1 MKLSC
6 VWLLIS
12 CWVCLRSA
20 HWTLVWSLA
29 AEKWYPWLCLALG
42 EAQKPFLRPVY
53 VLGFFFAC
61 LITRVQLCFV
71 FLRKV
76 AAAVGCAGL
85 FCGHRLGVSGG
96 GRLAVVISPCL
107 ASGQAANCF
116 SGLVPPGGIC
126 LQEKFPY
133 SQVWTAE
140 LWLSQRHCFWLLRWI
155 NYVCSYGVG
164 AGNVCGCSEWKSCS

>member
-12 CWVCLRSA
+12 CGVCFRSA
-20 HWTLVWSLA
+20 RWTLVWSLA
-29 AEKWYPWLCLALG
+29 AEKWCQWLCLALG
-42 EAQKPFLRPVY
+42 EAQKPFLRPVC
-53 VLGFFFAC
+53 FSFC
-61 LITRVQLCFV
+61 LPQSQSAALLC
-71 FLRKV
+71 LPQENCCCCR
-76 AAAVGCAGL
+76 CADL
-85 FCGHRLGVSGG
+85 FCGHRPGVSGG
-96 GRLAVVISPCL
+96 ERLTAVISPCL
-107 ASGQAANCF
+107 ASGQAADCF

-133 SQVWTAE
+133 SQVWAAE

-155 NYVCSYGVG
+155 NYVTSNGVG

>member
-6 VWLLIS
+6 AWLLIS
-12 CWVCLRSA
+12 CWVCLNSR
-20 HWTLVWSLA
+20 VI
-29 AEKWYPWLCLALG
+29 LG
-42 EAQKPFLRPVY
+42 SWKVVSVVGIREAQKPFLSQI
-53 VLGFFFAC
+53 GFFFFVC
-61 LITRVQLCFV
+61 LIARVQLCFV
-71 FLRKV
+71 FLRKI

-96 GRLAVVISPCL
+96 ERLAVVISPCL

-133 SQVWTAE
+133 SQVWAAE

-155 NYVCSYGVG
+155 NYVSSYGVG
-164 AGNVCGCSEWKSCS
+164 AGNICGCSEWKSYS